1 MSIKNKFFL
10 VYILVAANT
19 AVYGQIA
26 AGKCKFLGNVINTH
40 VPPTFNTYWNQ
51 VTPENGGKWGVVE
64 STRDVMNWSTLDLAF
79 NHAKTNNFPFRLHT
93 LIWGNQQPLWIA
105 DLPPAEQLEEIIE
118 WFSLAGSRYP
128 GPDWP
133 ENVPFFIDVVN
144 EPINDPPNQGGDGG
158 NYIQALLGPTG
169 SGYDWIIKAFE
180 LARQYFPSA
189 KLHINEYNVINNDTR
204 TTEYLY
210 IINLLKARNLIDG
223 IGIQCHRFE
232 IESAPSSQLLN
243 NLNRLAETGLP
254 IFITEFDAGNIGGTG
269 TPDDNQQLEV
279 YQRVFPL
286 LWNHPAVQG
295 ITLWGYIQ
303 GQTWQST
310 AFLLRSDGTER
321 PALTWLKN
329 FVPTTSGGTFCL
341 TTDLEIKGD
350 YALSVYPNPSPTG
363 RFIVEVTHHDAL
375 LIIRDSHGKLLLQ
388 RHIKANEPAELT
400 LDVSDGLYLMEVRH
414 KKQIFFRKLAVH

>member
-1 MSIKNKFFL
+1 MKLPALLIFIVCSLPLN
-10 VYILVAANT
+10 VYS
-19 AVYGQIA
+19 QIA
-26 AGKCKFLGNVINTH
+26 AGKCKFLGNVINNS

-64 STRDVMNWSTLDLAF
+64 STRDVMNWTTLDLAF
-79 NHAKTNNFPFRLHT
+79 NHAKNNRFPFRLHT

-105 DLPPAEQLEEIIE
+105 SLPPAEQLEEIIE
-118 WFSLAGSRYP
+118 WFSLAGARYP
-128 GPDWP
+128 GTGWP
-133 ENVPFFIDVVN
+133 EDVPFFIDVVN

-180 LARQYFPSA
+180 LARQYFPTA
-189 KLHINEYNVINNDTR
+189 KLHINEYNVINNDSR

-232 IESAPSSQLLN
+232 IETAPSSQLTN

-286 LWNHPAVQG
+286 LWNHPAVHG
-295 ITLWGYIQ
+295 ITLWGYIE

-310 AFLLRSDGTER
+310 AYLLRSNGTER
-321 PALTWLKN
+321 PALTWLKG
-329 FVPTTSGGTFCL
+329 FVPTTQGGTFCL
-341 TTDLEIKGD
+341 TTDLEKER
-350 YALSVYPNPSPTG
+350 LKFHVYPNPSSSG
-363 RFIVEVTHHDAL
+363 RFIVESQVNNLFITVYDVHGRILVHRL
-375 LIIRDSHGKLLLQ
+375 LS
-388 RHIKANEPAELT
+388 ASNPTELH
-400 LDVSDGLYLMEVRH
+400 VSDHQGIYLMEIKEGNKTH
-414 KKQIFFRKLAVH
+414 YRKLLIR